1 MFVLGNRTQLEL
13 NDQIVTCSLL
23 IYFLVLHE
31 TEEEHRVEESVQSQS
46 VEGT

>member
-1 MFVLGNRTQLEL
+1 MFVLGNRTQLVL

-23 IYFLVLHE
+23 IYFVVLNE
-31 TEEEHRVEESVQSQS
+31 TEEENRVEESVQTQS